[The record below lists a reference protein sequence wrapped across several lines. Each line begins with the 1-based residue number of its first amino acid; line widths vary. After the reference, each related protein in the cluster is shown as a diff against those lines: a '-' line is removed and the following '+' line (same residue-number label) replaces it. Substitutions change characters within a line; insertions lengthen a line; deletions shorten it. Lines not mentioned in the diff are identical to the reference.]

1 MTSPRSEDLIEFL
14 STVYNTKLADP
25 SKFFTVPFNRGESTF
40 SVEVPK
46 PFQLPSIPENRNLTE
61 YYNAVD
67 THNMMIIFASML
79 YERRIIFT
87 SKKLKRLSACVQ
99 SANDVIYPMIWQHI
113 FIPVLPMAL
122 IDYLLAP
129 MPFLIGVPDEVMKKV
144 QRHEIGEVVILD
156 ADTNTVSTPFDDLNN
171 LPQEVITSLKRQLKN
186 KSALLGDGVSRAF
199 LRALVQLIG
208 GYRDG
213 LRIQEAQKITF
224 DQEKFIETRP
234 VSFQP
239 FLREMLHLQ
248 IFQQFIEERLAM
260 LNNGLG
266 FSDEFE
272 METFRYSV
280 QSGSKLKQ
288 QYKEW
293 TSTMK
298 KEGSAFFKS
307 VKEKVNTLPVFVVL

>member
-1 MTSPRSEDLIEFL
+1 
-14 STVYNTKLADP
+14 
-25 SKFFTVPFNRGESTF
+25 
-40 SVEVPK
+40 
-46 PFQLPSIPENRNLTE
+46 
-61 YYNAVD
+61 
-67 THNMMIIFASML
+67 
-79 YERRIIFT
+79 
-87 SKKLKRLSACVQ
+87 
-99 SANDVIYPMIWQHI
+99 
-113 FIPVLPMAL
+113 
-122 IDYLLAP
+122 
-129 MPFLIGVPDEVMKKV
+129 
-144 QRHEIGEVVILD
+144 
-156 ADTNTVSTPFDDLNN
+156 
-171 LPQEVITSLKRQLKN
+171 
-186 KSALLGDGVSRAF
+186 LGDGVSRAF

>member
-1 MTSPRSEDLIEFL
+1 
-14 STVYNTKLADP
+14 V
-25 SKFFTVPFNRGESTF
+25 
-40 SVEVPK
+40 
-46 PFQLPSIPENRNLTE
+46 QRNLTE

-248 IFQQFIEERLAM
+248 IFQQVK
-260 LNNGLG
+260 
-266 FSDEFE
+266 S
-272 METFRYSV
+272 TFRI
-280 QSGSKLKQ
+280 K
-288 QYKEW
+288 
-293 TSTMK
+293 
-298 KEGSAFFKS
+298 
-307 VKEKVNTLPVFVVL
+307 